1 MIKLQNLSFAY
12 ENTNETVGQLR
23 NIDLHVEKGELI
35 ILSGKS
41 GCGKTTLTRILNGL
55 CPSFYPG
62 KLEGGYSLDGE
73 NALKMPIHK
82 LGTMVGSV
90 FQDPRSHFF
99 TVNSS
104 TEVAFGLENH
114 GVTQEKMKR
123 RVEKAFAVFHL
134 EKLKDRNVYELSS
147 GERQLVSILAAWAMD
162 TEILLLDEP
171 TANLD
176 FAAINQLREMLL
188 SLKQQGKTLVI
199 SEHRLHYLTDIADE
213 YWVMA
218 QGEIREKRTAQELLA
233 LSDEQLSRLSLRT
246 TNLAHLTLQVKQPIS
261 PCSET
266 AVLSIRDVGFSYRR
280 NESEILRHCFM
291 RVHTGEVVG
300 LIGSNGSGKTTL
312 GKIVSGLLR
321 ADYGEINYNGKPA
334 NTRVLRKNSLFIM
347 QEAEFQFFTN
357 SVINELKYGHK
368 DTPEICAEIERLLKR
383 FGMWEYRNRHPFSLS
398 GGQMQKLTLMLACLS
413 SKPIIILDE
422 PTAGLDAKS
431 LKSCVALIQE
441 MQKKKMILIITHDLE
456 LISQVCNRCICLSK
470 GSIEQEFF
478 LRDNASLNALMR
490 HMNEHFLL
498 SDNQRMFSQIPARCD
513 PRTKLLL
520 LLAAMVAASST
531 NLTFV
536 FSIAAVTI
544 LLSFIERF
552 YRSAFV
558 QSGILILL
566 VVLNGVF
573 PSGIFSFFASFFPRF
588 LVTWAGL
595 ETLIARNE
603 AVKTLAAFRKFHIP
617 EKLIMIFSVIFRFFP
632 VISNDMKLMSQSI
645 QTRGAFSGIWE
656 KTRFFPEY
664 IEILIVPLSLRVIRI
679 AETLSASAE
688 TRGID
693 LKCKRNSFVSL
704 RFGIWDIVVLVL
716 VVSAVITGL
725 TI

>member
-1 MIKLQNLSFAY
+1 MIDFKLNFCY
-12 ENTNETVGQLR
+12 EGENQSALQ
-23 NIDLHVEKGELI
+23 DEKGTVP
-35 ILSGKS
+35 SGKCIVLCGDS
-41 GCGKTTLTRILNGL
+41 GCGKTTLLRSMNHLIPT
-55 CPSFYPG
+55 FYEGSLKGYCRMKGQDINALSIGETG
-62 KLEGGYSLDGE
+62 KL
-73 NALKMPIHK
+73 AA
-82 LGTMVGSV
+82 SV

-176 FAAINQLREMLL
+176 FAAINQLREVLL
-188 SLKQQGKTLVI
+188 SLKHQGKTLVI

-520 LLAAMVAASST
+520 LFAAMVAASST

-536 FSIAAVTI
+536 FAIAAVTI

-573 PSGIFSFFASFFPRF
+573 PSGIFSFFASFFPRL

-645 QTRGAFSGIWE
+645 QTRGAFSRILE
-656 KTRFFPEY
+656 KIRFFPEY

-693 LKCKRNSFVSL
+693 LKCKRNSFVSI
-704 RFGIWDIVVLVL
+704 RSGIWDIVVLVM

>member
-1 MIKLQNLSFAY
+1 MIDFKLNFCY
-12 ENTNETVGQLR
+12 EGENQSALQDVKGTVP
-23 NIDLHVEKGELI
+23 
-35 ILSGKS
+35 SGKCIVLCGDS
-41 GCGKTTLTRILNGL
+41 GCGKTTLLRSMNHLIPT
-55 CPSFYPG
+55 FYEGSLKGYCRMKGQDINALSIGETG
-62 KLEGGYSLDGE
+62 KL
-73 NALKMPIHK
+73 AA
-82 LGTMVGSV
+82 SV

-176 FAAINQLREMLL
+176 FAAINQLREVLL
-188 SLKQQGKTLVI
+188 SLKHQGKTLII

-291 RVHTGEVVG
+291 EVHTGEVVG

-321 ADYGEINYNGKPA
+321 AGYGEINYNGKPA

-368 DTPEICAEIERLLKR
+368 DTPEICAEIERLLKK

-413 SKPIIILDE
+413 SKPIIVLDE

-441 MQKKKMILIITHDLE
+441 MQKKKIILIITHDLE

-536 FSIAAVTI
+536 FAIAAVTI

-656 KTRFFPEY
+656 KTHFFPEY

>member
-1 MIKLQNLSFAY
+1 MIDFKLNFCY
-12 ENTNETVGQLR
+12 EGENQSALQDVKGTVP
-23 NIDLHVEKGELI
+23 
-35 ILSGKS
+35 SGKCIVLCGDS
-41 GCGKTTLTRILNGL
+41 GCGKTTLLRSMNHLIPT
-55 CPSFYPG
+55 FYEGSLKGYCRMKGQDINALSIGETG
-62 KLEGGYSLDGE
+62 KL
-73 NALKMPIHK
+73 AA
-82 LGTMVGSV
+82 SV

-176 FAAINQLREMLL
+176 FAAINQLREVLL

-520 LLAAMVAASST
+520 LFAAMVAASST

-573 PSGIFSFFASFFPRF
+573 PSGIFSFFVSFFPRF

-645 QTRGAFSGIWE
+645 QTRGAFSRILE
-656 KTRFFPEY
+656 KIRFFPQY

-693 LKCKRNSFVSL
+693 LKCKRNSFVSI
-704 RFGIWDIVVLVL
+704 RSGIWDIVVLVM

>member
-1 MIKLQNLSFAY
+1 
-12 ENTNETVGQLR
+12 
-23 NIDLHVEKGELI
+23 
-35 ILSGKS
+35 
-41 GCGKTTLTRILNGL
+41 
-55 CPSFYPG
+55 
-62 KLEGGYSLDGE
+62 
-73 NALKMPIHK
+73 
-82 LGTMVGSV
+82 
-90 FQDPRSHFF
+90 
-99 TVNSS
+99 
-104 TEVAFGLENH
+104 
-114 GVTQEKMKR
+114 
-123 RVEKAFAVFHL
+123 
-134 EKLKDRNVYELSS
+134 
-147 GERQLVSILAAWAMD
+147 
-162 TEILLLDEP
+162 
-171 TANLD
+171 
-176 FAAINQLREMLL
+176 
-188 SLKQQGKTLVI
+188 
-199 SEHRLHYLTDIADE
+199 
-213 YWVMA
+213 
-218 QGEIREKRTAQELLA
+218 
-233 LSDEQLSRLSLRT
+233 
-246 TNLAHLTLQVKQPIS
+246 
-261 PCSET
+261 
-266 AVLSIRDVGFSYRR
+266 
-280 NESEILRHCFM
+280 
-291 RVHTGEVVG
+291 
-300 LIGSNGSGKTTL
+300 
-312 GKIVSGLLR
+312 
-321 ADYGEINYNGKPA
+321 
-334 NTRVLRKNSLFIM
+334 
-347 QEAEFQFFTN
+347 
-357 SVINELKYGHK
+357 
-368 DTPEICAEIERLLKR
+368 
-383 FGMWEYRNRHPFSLS
+383 
-398 GGQMQKLTLMLACLS
+398 MQKLTLMLACLS

-520 LLAAMVAASST
+520 LFAAMVAASST

-536 FSIAAVTI
+536 FAIAAVTI

-645 QTRGAFSGIWE
+645 QTRGTFSRILE
-656 KTRFFPEY
+656 KIRFFPEY